1 MKLSKRLNAETVTA
15 KVKMPV
21 VRLVQCPIDIIKPPL
36 TLNSINTK
44 LIIIKITNIATVPDP
59 RPERSGGLNSICDE
73 MQTQTYR
80 KTQNCHWWI
89 LADENNADI
98 TCSDEFSVCVSKLQ
112 NPATEVRSAEEP
124 ESNESI

>member
-21 VRLVQCPIDIIKPPL
+21 VRLVQCPIDIINPPL
-36 TLNSINTK
+36 ILSNINTK
-44 LIIIKITNIATVPDP
+44 LIISKIINIATVPDP
-59 RPERSGGLNSICDE
+59 SPERSGGLNSICDE
-73 MQTQTYR
+73 MQTHTYR
-80 KTQNCHWWI
+80 NTQNCHWWI
-89 LADENNADI
+89 WTDENNADI
-98 TCSDEFSVCVSKLQ
+98 ICIAEFRVCVSRLQ